1 MQDNFKIS
9 DTEISGEIFSRLLK
23 DAINTTTGFYIE
35 QSEDYEEFTDNKEI
49 VGSMVMCGEK
59 NLLLLLSADEK
70 SAKIIVSYMT
80 GIDINKLSKE
90 MVCDGITEIIN
101 MVAGGARMALED
113 KKFDFSMSVPFTI
126 VGKGVD
132 VIVKKR
138 TGKFLSNFK
147 NEDINLNFKIFEL

>member
-1 MQDNFKIS
+1 MKDDFKIS
-9 DTEISGEIFSRLLK
+9 DTEISGEIFSRLLE
-23 DAINTTTGFYIE
+23 DAISTTTGFYLE
-35 QSEDYEEFTDNKEI
+35 RSDEYEEFAEKKEI

-70 SAKIIVSYMT
+70 SARLIVSYMT
-80 GIDINKLSKE
+80 GIDINKLSDD

-113 KKFDFSMSVPFTI
+113 KKFNFSMSVPFTI
-126 VGKGVD
+126 VGKDVD